1 MSQNFLDVRVYE
13 DGCKLVATYVA
24 EQVHVDANTATAY
37 IVKSNGET
45 ITIPFRFGVQEIQVS
60 FSQFF
65 RSYVYENGK
74 VIEKREP
81 ACKGS
86 V

>member
-13 DGCKLVATYVA
+13 EGCELVATYVA
-24 EQVHVDANTATAY
+24 EQVHINADTATAH
-37 IVKSNGET
+37 IIKSNGET
-45 ITIPFRFGVQEIQVS
+45 ITIPFKYGVQEIQVS

-65 RSYVYENGK
+65 RSYIYENGK
-74 VIEKREP
+74 VLEKREP
-81 ACKGS
+81 TCKGS